1 MATVLASLA
10 AARAALPQ
18 QNVKLNLQGGDI
30 QTFVS
35 TYTVPAGG
43 LPVADVI
50 SWGYLPLGARV
61 MPGSKIFFSAGAASS
76 TINLGD
82 PVSATRYMAATSV
95 ASAGSALTEN
105 QFTNG
110 GLHEVT
116 VAKPGD
122 NADLS
127 ELRSVV
133 AGATLQAGQV
143 ITLVV
148 KYAGPN

>member
-30 QTFVS
+30 QCFVS
-35 TYTVPAGG
+35 TFTVPAGG
-43 LPVADVI
+43 LAIGDVI
-50 SWGYLPLGARV
+50 SWGYLPLGGRV
-61 MPGSKIFFSAGAASS
+61 MPGSKLFFGAGAASS
-76 TINLGD
+76 TLNLGD
-82 PVSATRYMAATSV
+82 PVSAARYLAATSV
-95 ASAGSALTEN
+95 AAAGSALAEN
-105 QFTNG
+105 QFANG
-110 GLHEVT
+110 GLFEVT

-133 AGATLQAGQV
+133 AGAALQAGQV
-143 ITLVV
+143 LTLVV
-148 KYAGPN
+148 VYAGPN